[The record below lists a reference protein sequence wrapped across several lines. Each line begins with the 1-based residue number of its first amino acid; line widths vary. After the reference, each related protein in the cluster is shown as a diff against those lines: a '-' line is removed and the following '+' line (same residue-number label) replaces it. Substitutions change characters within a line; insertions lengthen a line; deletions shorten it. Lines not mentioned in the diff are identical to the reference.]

1 MDNQSIEASIAL
13 TLLFFKQDFPGSME
27 ISVSSSKL
35 VLLSVSECRLSFLE
49 PVSLEPVIPLC
60 FFSSIWSNCS
70 SASVSILGLSCW
82 RFEPTRMVGCVRNL
96 SINASIH
103 IYTGWLSVKDCGI
116 VETVLWEPRTRD
128 KSLLSQDSSVPAKC
142 ASKHNVGITQLQ
154 MLWLK
159 STMKNIHTRKM
170 IPGILL
176 CFFHKGFRCL
186 SLVASCIYMNSSEV
200 NCQMSLIGKSD
211 WYIRNTK
218 DEFFLRNQ
226 RKHK

>member
-1 MDNQSIEASIAL
+1 MSAYSVWAVGDSSRLAWWVVLEICQSMPRYTYI
-13 TLLFFKQDFPGSME
+13 QDGYQSRT
-27 ISVSSSKL
+27 V
-35 VLLSVSECRLSFLE
+35 
-49 PVSLEPVIPLC
+49 
-60 FFSSIWSNCS
+60 
-70 SASVSILGLSCW
+70 GLW
-82 RFEPTRMVGCVRNL
+82 G
-96 SINASIH
+96 
-103 IYTGWLSVKDCGI
+103 
-116 VETVLWEPRTRD
+116 TVLWEPRTRD

-170 IPGILL
+170 IPSILL

-200 NCQMSLIGKSD
+200 NCQMSLSKSD

-218 DEFFLRNQ
+218 DECFFE
-226 RKHK
+226 KSKKT